1 MRIDWF
7 SQTGSDRAKNCDAGC
22 YGMTEQTIALAIVD
36 AAESEKAQEFSR
48 YWAETLVTAASTF
61 GYSKDASRIFSELAN
76 TQSELRHQFLH
87 AIASYALVVIHFPT
101 GEGVMLS
108 AGDCLVGISADNSI
122 DLGGVDWLNSP
133 HTADRQMSEMGEV
146 PRLESGIEHVLTRS
160 INAKR
165 FVPPEITSFLISE
178 GQRLILATDGCW
190 REPLREANGQKSD
203 DSSALSLTWT
213 VGDLT
218 VHQESDTENLGT
230 HKGSSNQ

>member
-7 SQTGSDRAKNCDAGC
+7 SQTGSERANNCDAGC
-22 YGMTEQTIALAIVD
+22 YGVTDQTIALAVVD

-76 TQSELRHQFLH
+76 TQSELRNKFLH
-87 AIASYALVVIHFPT
+87 AIASYALVAIHFPT
-101 GEGVMLS
+101 GEGVLLS

-122 DLGGVDWLNSP
+122 HLGSVDWLNSP
-133 HTADRQMSEMGEV
+133 HTADRQVSEMGEA
-146 PRLESGIEHVLTRS
+146 PSPASGIEHVLTRC

-165 FVPPEITSFLISE
+165 FAPPDITSFSISE

-190 REPLREANGQKSD
+190 RELLREANGQKSD
-203 DSSALSLTWT
+203 DSSILSLTWT
-213 VGDLT
+213 VGGLN

-230 HKGSSNQ
+230 RKGTSNA